1 MLPRLQDGPLERM
14 QALYL
19 TGETTII
26 ACRDDPR
33 FSFMLFIPESAWDE
47 PDRELDLLVSVHGT
61 MRLQSHYR
69 DAFSGFGRFNNC
81 VVLAP
86 LFPVGVRGD
95 MEASGYKY
103 MIEHD
108 IRYDAVLLSMVEQ
121 AGELIKRKFEK
132 FMLFGFSGGGHFT
145 HRFLYLHPDRL
156 KAVSIGAPGSVTL
169 LDETM
174 DWWPGIR
181 NFKNIFGR
189 DINFEALKDVKVHMS
204 VGSLDTEVWEI
215 TIPESSPKFITGA
228 NSAGKNRNDRLHT
241 LRESMEAR
249 GVAVWHDTA
258 PGVPHDM
265 RGVFPYVERFFTD
278 VLKDGLPTPGAR

>member
-1 MLPRLQDGPLERM
+1 MLPRVGDSPKDRFRS
-14 QALYL
+14 LYL

-26 ACRDDPR
+26 ACKADPR
-33 FSFMLFIPESAWDE
+33 FSYTLYIPESAWDAPE
-47 PDRELDLLVSVHGT
+47 RELDLLVAVHGT
-61 MRLQSHYR
+61 MRLQSLYR
-69 DAFSGFGRFNNC
+69 DAFAGFGRFNNC
-81 VVLAP
+81 VILAP

-95 MEASGYKY
+95 MESGGYKY
-103 MIEHD
+103 MVEGD
-108 IRYDAVLLSMVEQ
+108 IRYDEVLLAMVKE
-121 AGELIKRKFEK
+121 AGDLISRSFGK

-181 NFKNIFGR
+181 NFEQVFGR
-189 DINFEALKDVKVHMS
+189 GIDFAALKQIKVHMS
-204 VGSLDTEVWEI
+204 VGALDTESWEI
-215 TIPESSPKFITGA
+215 TFPEDSPKYIPGA
-228 NSAGKNRNDRLHT
+228 NSAGKNRNDRLHS
-241 LRESMEAR
+241 LRQTMEAR
-249 GVAVWHDTA
+249 GVEVWHDIA

-278 VLKDGLPTPGAR
+278 VLTDRLPAPGVR